1 MVGRRE
7 FIAGGG
13 ATALAACS
21 RSQAP
26 QHGHVVA
33 AGQPAAIL
41 IWAVARERLAG
52 WPRRPKDNV
61 LAMLG
66 AGADVPE
73 IGALSQSGG
82 RAANAEAIAALKPE
96 IIIDYGDVTPQ
107 FREIAAR
114 TEAKL
119 GVPYRLIDGRLEASP
134 QAFRQAAKLIGAPR
148 GLELAEASRAL
159 LRQWRALPAGP
170 SFYYARG
177 TDGLETGFAGS
188 LATGVLEGANWTNLA
203 TGAKSLKRVSR
214 EAVAAWD
221 PEVIITL
228 DRKFA
233 EAAASDPLWRQRRG
247 GGKRRLLLLPET
259 PFGWIDRPPS
269 VNRLVGCAWLVG
281 GDGRAH
287 STAQALYGAQA
298 KLGMAKA
305 QWIA

>member
-13 ATALAACS
+13 AVALAACS
-21 RSQAP
+21 RSGGAA
-26 QHGHVVA
+26 HGHVVA

-52 WPRRPKDNV
+52 WPRRPSDKV

-66 AGADVPE
+66 AGSDLAE
-73 IGALSQSGG
+73 TGALSQSGG
-82 RAANAEAIAALKPE
+82 RAANPEAIAALKPE
-96 IIIDYGDVTPQ
+96 IIIDYGDVAPQ

-119 GVPYRLIDGRLEASP
+119 GVPYRLIDGRLEATP
-134 QAFRQAAKLIGAPR
+134 RAFAQAARLIGAPR
-148 GLELAEASRAL
+148 GLELADASRAL
-159 LRQWRALPAGP
+159 LRQWRSLPAGP

-177 TDGLETGFAGS
+177 VDGLETGFKDS
-188 LATGVLEGANWTNLA
+188 LATGVLEGAHWTNVA
-203 TGAKSLKRVSR
+203 TGGESLKRISR

-221 PEVIITL
+221 PEVIVTL

-233 EAAASDPLWRQRRG
+233 EAAAADPLWRQRRG
-247 GGKRRLLLLPET
+247 GGKRRLLLLPDA
-259 PFGWIDRPPS
+259 PFGWVDRPPS

-281 GDGRAH
+281 GDARAL
-287 STAQALYGAQA
+287 STAQVLYGPQA
-298 KLGMAKA
+298 RLGTAKA